1 MTDQRVDPA
10 GAARQLSVGALAELA
25 EQQGIHP
32 EWSDLEAVLGTLSD
46 LASDLSEVERMVS
59 QPFAGQ

>member
-1 MTDQRVDPA
+1 MTEQRADPTA
-10 GAARQLSVGALAELA
+10 PARLLSVGALAELA

-32 EWSDLEAVLGTLSD
+32 EWGDLEAVLGTLSD
-46 LASDLSEVERMVS
+46 LASDLSELERMVS